1 MSRTAKSVLAG
12 IAGVGVLAV
21 AGIAGYFAWQGQLYV
36 KTDNASVAGNV
47 VNLYPAVSG
56 TLLSWNAV
64 MGRPVSAGSVLGT
77 IQPDVAAADG
87 ATPRASAPAPAQVL
101 APMDGVIAQSTA
113 VLGQQVIAGS
123 TQLGVLIDTRNLWI
137 VAYVDEGSLHRV
149 QVGQR
154 VDVHADALPDSSLG
168 GSVAAIDL
176 ATQSTLSALPAINT
190 GGAFTKVTQ
199 RVPVRINL
207 DTGTPGGLPVGS
219 SAEVTI
225 HVG

>member
-1 MSRTAKSVLAG
+1 LSRTAKSLLAG
-12 IAGVGVLAV
+12 IAAVGVLAV
-21 AGIAGYFAWQGQLYV
+21 AGIVGYFAWQGQLYV

-47 VNLYPAVSG
+47 VYLYPGTSG
-56 TLLSWNAV
+56 TLLSWNAA
-64 MGRPVSAGSVLGT
+64 MGRPVTAGSVLGT
-77 IQPDVAAADG
+77 IQPDPGAQDTAARAQAAA
-87 ATPRASAPAPAQVL
+87 AVPVL
-101 APMDGVIAQSTA
+101 APIDGVIAQTSA
-113 VLGQQVIAGS
+113 VIGQQVAAGS
-123 TQLGVLIDTRNLWI
+123 TQLGVLVDTANLWI

-154 VDVHADALPDSSLG
+154 VDIHADALPDSELA
-168 GSVAAIDL
+168 GSVAVIDR
-176 ATQSTLSALPAINT
+176 ATQSTLSALPAVTN
-190 GGAFTKVTQ
+190 GGSFTKVTQ

>member
-1 MSRTAKSVLAG
+1 MSRTAKSLLAG

-47 VNLYPAVSG
+47 VNLYPAVTG

-64 MGRPVSAGSVLGT
+64 MGRSVTAGSVLGT
-77 IQPDVAAADG
+77 IQPDAAAEPDAAARG
-87 ATPRASAPAPAQVL
+87 PAQVP
-101 APMDGVIAQSTA
+101 APMDGVIAQTTA
-113 VLGQQVIAGS
+113 VVGQQVVAGS
-123 TQLGVLIDTRNLWI
+123 TQLGVLVDTNDLWI

-168 GSVAAIDL
+168 GSVAAIDR
-176 ATQSTLSALPAINT
+176 ATQSKLSALPTVSN
-190 GGAFTKVTQ
+190 GGTFTKVNQ